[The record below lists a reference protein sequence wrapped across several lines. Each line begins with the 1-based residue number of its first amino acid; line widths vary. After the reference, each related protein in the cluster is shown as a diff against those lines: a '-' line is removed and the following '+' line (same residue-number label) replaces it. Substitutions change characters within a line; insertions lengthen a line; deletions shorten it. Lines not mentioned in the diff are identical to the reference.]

1 MHPVVTDEWQLWY
14 WISTTAI
21 GIIIIIII
29 IISVVASIG

>member
-29 IISVVASIG
+29 SVVASIG